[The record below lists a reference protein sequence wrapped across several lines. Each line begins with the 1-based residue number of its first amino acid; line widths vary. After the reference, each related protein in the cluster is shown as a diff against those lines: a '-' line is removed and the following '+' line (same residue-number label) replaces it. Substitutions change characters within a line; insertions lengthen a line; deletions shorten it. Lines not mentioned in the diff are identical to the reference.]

1 MKSKE
6 EILEELIAENTNEK
20 LLFEQYKLYVEMANN
35 ISERRDKANKFYLAL
50 ISGVLTLVSI
60 ITSIKE
66 FAPVI
71 IVVLISNI
79 LICWNWYQSIQSYKR
94 LNSSKF
100 KVINSIENKL
110 PVKGYTVE
118 WDLIQ
123 LKGHK
128 DLTNIEKNIPLYLLG
143 LCIIFLILVTVQYS
157 YGFLNAT

>member
-1 MKSKE
+1 MKSE
-6 EILEELIAENTNEK
+6 EQILEELITENPNEDT
-20 LLFEQYKLYVEMANN
+20 LFEQYKLYVEMANN

-110 PVKGYTVE
+110 PIKGYTVE
-118 WDLIQ
+118 WDLVQ

-143 LCIIFLILVTVQYS
+143 LCVIFLILVTIQYI
-157 YGFLNAT
+157 YGFFNAT

>member
-1 MKSKE
+1 MKSE
-6 EILEELIAENTNEK
+6 EQILEELITENPNKDT
-20 LLFEQYKLYVEMANN
+20 LFEQYKLYVEMANN

-110 PVKGYTVE
+110 PIKGYTVE
-118 WDLIQ
+118 WDLVQ

-128 DLTNIEKNIPLYLLG
+128 DLTNIEMNIPLYLLG
-143 LCIIFLILVTVQYS
+143 LCVIFLILVTIQYI
-157 YGFLNAT
+157 YGFFNAT

>member
-1 MKSKE
+1 MKSE
-6 EILEELIAENTNEK
+6 EQILEELITENPNEDT
-20 LLFEQYKLYVEMANN
+20 LFEQYKLYVEMANN

-110 PVKGYTVE
+110 PIKGYTVE
-118 WDLIQ
+118 WDLVQ

-128 DLTNIEKNIPLYLLG
+128 DLTNIEMNIPLYLLG
-143 LCIIFLILVTVQYS
+143 LCVIFLILVTIQYI
-157 YGFLNAT
+157 YGFFNAT